1 MEEWPRVKAVVI
13 WDTILILDAR
23 DRAALEGGQF
33 EVQANEVTDSPV
45 FRELWL
51 ENTEIVNRE

>member
-1 MEEWPRVKAVVI
+1 MQW
-13 WDTILILDAR
+13 